1 MGGAAGSGPQDPA
14 GAAGTRRPWRGRHV
28 VLGVAGGIAAYKAV
42 QLARDLT
49 ALGSTVDVILTRS
62 AREFLGPITFEALT
76 GRPVRTALIEP
87 GHALEHIRLAR
98 DADVVCVAP
107 ATADLIA
114 RAAHGRA
121 DDLLTAVLLAT
132 RAPVL
137 LCPAMNDA
145 MWAHRQTQANV
156 EHVRSRLGYRIAGP
170 AEGALAWG
178 EGQGPGRMLEA
189 DQIIE
194 HVGRA
199 LADGGALADRHV
211 VVTAGPT
218 REAVDAVRVL
228 TNRSSGRMG
237 FALAAAAWRR
247 GAHVLLIA
255 GPAITEPPCGP
266 ELVRVETASGMAD
279 AVRDALPAA
288 DVLIMAAAVAD
299 FRPAAP
305 VTTKLK
311 RSQGAP
317 SIALEPA
324 TDVLV
329 ATMAA
334 RPAGLVAVGFA
345 LETGAVRDEARRK
358 LDAKGLD
365 LIVLNRADEPGS
377 GFDVDTNRVVL
388 IERGGGETDVPVQ
401 LKTEV
406 AEIILD
412 HIEARLATH

>member
-1 MGGAAGSGPQDPA
+1 MGGAAGPGPQDPT

-28 VLGVAGGIAAYKAV
+28 VLGVAGGIAAYKVV

-49 ALGSTVDVILTRS
+49 LYGATVDVILTRS

-76 GRPVRTALIEP
+76 GRPVHTDLIER

-98 DADVVCVAP
+98 QADVVCVAP

-114 RAAHGRA
+114 RAAQGRA

-145 MWAHRQTQANV
+145 MWAHPQTQANS
-156 EHVRSRLGYRIAGP
+156 EHVRSTLGYRIVGP

-178 EGQGPGRMLEA
+178 EGRGPGRMLEA
-189 DQIIE
+189 AHILE
-194 HVGRA
+194 HIGRA
-199 LADGGALADRHV
+199 LAGGGAFAGRSVL
-211 VVTAGPT
+211 VTAGPT

-247 GAHVLLIA
+247 GANVTLIA
-255 GPAITEPPCGP
+255 GPTSSEPPFGP
-266 ELVRVETASGMAD
+266 ALVRVETAAQMAER
-279 AVRDALPAA
+279 VRAALATA
-288 DVLIMAAAVAD
+288 DVLVMAAAVAD
-299 FRPAAP
+299 FKP
-305 VTTKLK
+305 VSPVATKLK
-311 RSQGAP
+311 RRDGAP
-317 SIALEPA
+317 AIELEPA
-324 TDVLV
+324 TDVL
-329 ATMAA
+329 AGTLDA

-345 LETGAVRDEARRK
+345 LETGDDRDEAKRK

-365 LIVLNRADEPGS
+365 MIVLNRADEPGS
-377 GFDVDTNRVVL
+377 GFDVDTNHVVL
-388 IERGGGETDVPVQ
+388 IERGGRETDVPLQ
-401 LKTEV
+401 PKTEV

-412 HIEARLATH
+412 HVEARLTR